1 MHTKLI
7 TFIVSL
13 FCFNAYATE
22 CDQFFPNSKEIT
34 IPETT
39 ALCNS
44 FFVVLFDTAHT
55 ASVISAEITQPKD
68 QRTTRTN
75 DFRGD
80 SRLKSDSPLP
90 SDYNNSGYDRGHM
103 TPAADAVTPKQMSET
118 FLMTNMTPQA
128 PKLNRNSWRL
138 MEEKVRGMDSKH
150 IVTGAIYE
158 YPAKVI
164 GKHNISVPMSYYKVV
179 YLKNGNKLAFYAYN
193 LDEAEVTAITFE
205 DLQKMLTYKLPD

>member
-22 CDQFFPNSKEIT
+22 CDQFFPNDKEIV
-34 IPETT
+34 IPETI

-55 ASVISAEITQPKD
+55 ASVISAEITQPKN

-75 DFRGD
+75 DFHGD
-80 SRLKSDSPLP
+80 SRLKSASPLP
-90 SDYNNSGYDRGHM
+90 SDYSNSGYDRGHM
-103 TPAADAVTPKQMSET
+103 TPAADAVTPIQMSET

-179 YLKNGNKLAFYAYN
+179 YLKNGSKIAFYAYN
-193 LDEAEVTAITFE
+193 LDEAEVITITFE
-205 DLQKMLTYKLPD
+205 DLQKMLTYKFPD